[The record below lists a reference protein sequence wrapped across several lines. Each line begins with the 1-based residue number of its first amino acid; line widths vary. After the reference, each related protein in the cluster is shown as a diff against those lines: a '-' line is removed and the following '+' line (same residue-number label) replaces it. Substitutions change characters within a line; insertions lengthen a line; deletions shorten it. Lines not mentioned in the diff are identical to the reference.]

1 MISKRCGHS
10 DWPRMIRLSDCP
22 LPMADFIAEPSVI
35 MIAHAHAHAHAHA
48 SAPCFMDGIFINWAN
63 EQHDGR
69 PWHSPL

>member
-1 MISKRCGHS
+1 MISKRCRHS

-22 LPMADFIAEPSVI
+22 VPMADFIAESSVI
-35 MIAHAHAHAHAHA
+35 MIAHAHAHGN
-48 SAPCFMDGIFINWAN
+48 APCSMDGIFINWAN